1 MLFARSL
8 IFLSLILCMETAF
21 AKKALDYSSLPESV
35 REDLVR
41 RLPYV
46 QNEKIGLSQVDEV
59 IRFLQQ
65 KSQFNNIQVI
75 DEGGNSPYQ
84 ILFERSKRITDVRF
98 TGNKNLST
106 SEVESLLSVKAG
118 DSFDQ
123 QSLIEGGERIRRA
136 YEDKGFMNAI
146 IDIEMPPEDEDKVGI
161 LIRVNENRRSL
172 IHNVLVQSANDELN
186 DQIVKELSRYLNKP
200 YTDEILSQISDRAE
214 QYFRKKRYIRAEL
227 MGPRVEFNKDE
238 SQATLRYRIDK
249 PESYTLDYGKVSP
262 LKIRE
267 VEKILDLDSYSSAS
281 PALASELAQKIRASY
296 LEKGYA
302 RAEVKSHET
311 ATNNRFNKKIS
322 FDIEE
327 GPRIKIEKI
336 HINGR
341 YSRNE
346 KYYINTIKEHSS
358 KLIANGYYNKEEFEV
373 GLKNL
378 GLEMQN
384 NGYLQAK
391 VLSSRTQYNKAKDG
405 VSIFVNLDEGP
416 LTNIQRIEFIGN
428 NSYSEQELLK
438 VIGLSQGALKLYQIE
453 QSIGKL
459 KSFYQDNGYIEMSLL
474 NEREDLVTYED
485 NNTQAYLKFQILEG
499 PRVRASS
506 IIIEG
511 NSFTRSSIIERELE
525 FSKDELLTPYKIE
538 ESIARLQRTGFFSS
552 VEIATLEE
560 KTAVA
565 DRTVVV
571 KVTERDPG
579 LINLGFGAT
588 NERNL
593 TLRGYVG
600 ASYRNLLGTGRGI
613 SLRLEGNYNV
623 ADIKYLESRIVFG
636 YLEPYLFNTRVRGR
650 LNISRSSTV
659 TDYDLKKVSEVN
671 STTYSLEKDFTSH
684 ILGIW
689 DLWSLATIRDYS
701 LEDKFPSL
709 TQDIASMGP
718 TIDLDFRDNP
728 FNPTRGTFTRW
739 AAEYASPDFGSSK
752 TIEYWRTTLSFT
764 QYNSIGTLQKQPVV
778 WANQVRGGYL
788 KNMDPEGGVPW
799 DKKGFTLGGQ
809 ATIRGY
815 EAGTQEVFPNRADLG
830 LGPNDS
836 TYFLSTQATMFIIK
850 SEVRF
855 PVWESLG
862 GALFYDGGS
871 VKIDG
876 LNLPDNYRDSAGF
889 GIRYNTPVGPLS
901 LDWAWK
907 LDARPNEEPWRFHL
921 SIGTF

>member
-8 IFLSLILCMETAF
+8 IFLSLILCMNVAL
-21 AKKALDYSSLPESV
+21 AKKALDYSTLPESV
-35 REDLVR
+35 REDLVK

-46 QNEKIGLSQVDEV
+46 KNDKISLSQVDEV

-65 KSQFNNIQVI
+65 KSQFNSIQII

-84 ILFERSKRITDVRF
+84 ILFERSKKITEVKI

-106 SEVESLLSVKAG
+106 SEAENLLGVKSG
-118 DSFDQ
+118 DNFDQ
-123 QSLIEGGERIRRA
+123 QTLIEGGERIRRA

-161 LIRVNENRRSL
+161 LIRVNENKRSL
-172 IHNVLVQSANDELN
+172 IHNVLVQSANEDLN
-186 DQIVKELSRYLNKP
+186 NQIVKELSRYLNKP
-200 YTDEILSQISDRAE
+200 YTDEILSQMSDRAE
-214 QYFRKKRYIRAEL
+214 KYFRKKRFIRAEL
-227 MGPRVEFNKDE
+227 MGPRIEFNKDE

-302 RAEVKSHET
+302 RAEVKAHESS
-311 ATNNRFNKKIS
+311 TNNRFNKKIN
-322 FDIEE
+322 FEIEE

-341 YSRNE
+341 YSRGE
-346 KYYINTIKEHSS
+346 KYYINIIKEHSS
-358 KLIANGYYNKEEFEV
+358 RLIASGYYNKEDFEA

-428 NSYSEQELLK
+428 NNYSEQELLK
-438 VIGLSQGALKLYQIE
+438 VIGLRQGALKLYQIE

-474 NEREDLVTYED
+474 NEREDLVTYEE
-485 NNTQAYLKFQILEG
+485 NNTQANLKFQILEG

-511 NSFTRSSIIERELE
+511 NSFTRSSVIERELE
-525 FSKDELLTPYKIE
+525 FSKDDLLTPYKIE

-552 VEIATLEE
+552 VEISTLEE

-565 DRTVVV
+565 DRTIVV

-579 LINLGFGAT
+579 LVNLGFGAT
-588 NERNL
+588 NERTL

-623 ADIKYLESRIVFG
+623 ADIKYLESRIIFG

-650 LNISRSSTV
+650 LNLSRSSTV

-671 STTYSLEKDFTSH
+671 STTYSLEKDFTSN

-701 LEDKFPSL
+701 LEDKFQSL
-709 TQDIASMGP
+709 TQDIATMGP

-739 AAEYASPDFGSSK
+739 SAEYSSPDFGSSK

-764 QYNSIGTLQKQPVV
+764 HYNSVSTFQKQPVV

-788 KNMDPEGGVPW
+788 KNMDPTGGVPW

-836 TYFLSTQATMFIIK
+836 TYFLSTEAMMFLIK

-876 LNLPDNYRDSAGF
+876 LNLADNYRDSAGF